1 MPHRIPRSAFAFDS
15 VPSAEDG
22 ERSHGRSRRRERNI
36 AREARRSEARR
47 DETGREEEAKVKESG
62 ELLMM
67 HGHGHRRILD
77 TNVTPVSSIKLRDS
91 A

>member
-1 MPHRIPRSAFAFDS
+1 MT
-15 VPSAEDG
+15 
-22 ERSHGRSRRRERNI
+22 RRD
-36 AREARRSEARR
+36 EARR
-47 DETGREEEAKVKESG
+47 EAKVKESG